1 MFLVEV
7 VYGKVGMML
16 FQSFEY
22 INRVLPRL
30 ALFLKAINHHPNFL
44 LINNKHFTILPL
56 TRMNSLNTN
65 LNKRTPLQFIT
76 FVKMF
81 RKLYLVFLL

>member
-22 INRVLPRL
+22 IERVLPRL
-30 ALFLKAINHHPNFL
+30 ALFFIAINNHPNFL
-44 LINNKHFTILPL
+44 LINNKYFTILPI
-56 TRMNSLNTN
+56 TGMNSLNTN
-65 LNKRTPLQFIT
+65 LNKHAPL
-76 FVKMF
+76 
-81 RKLYLVFLL
+81 